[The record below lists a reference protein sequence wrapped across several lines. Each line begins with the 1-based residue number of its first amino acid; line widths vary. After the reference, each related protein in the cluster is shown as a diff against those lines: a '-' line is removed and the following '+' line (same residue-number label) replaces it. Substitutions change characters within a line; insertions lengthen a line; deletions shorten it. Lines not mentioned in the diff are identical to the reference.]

1 MIGILFESC
10 AQIATDIEVLLREN
24 WTRLSQVDPSM
35 SAILSDFRP
44 TRCSVV
50 NHSMDAGAKNCSW
63 SSCREGCTR
72 ELYKCFQVFVR
83 YAPNDSGSVDYGG
96 VYDAQERSGVL
107 FVNVVGCGYPPAVS
121 CERFY
126 EELKLLKELKQDFPC
141 FYSLRNDSLVIT
153 EFDEGAEI
161 MKVSLACVP
170 LLIAVLS
177 AIGLLVTPGVMRAK
191 APKTGPG
198 RDEDDLQ
205 DDLKR

>member
-1 MIGILFESC
+1 
-10 AQIATDIEVLLREN
+10 
-24 WTRLSQVDPSM
+24 M

-50 NHSMDAGAKNCSW
+50 NHSMDAGANNCSW

-72 ELYKCFQVFVR
+72 ELYKCFQVLVR
-83 YAPNDSGSVDYGG
+83 YAPNDSSAVDYGG
-96 VYDAQERSGVL
+96 VSDTQERTGVL
-107 FVNVVGCGYPPAVS
+107 FVNVVGCGYPPTVS

-126 EELKLLKELKQDFPC
+126 EEYGKTLKQDFPC
-141 FYSLRNDSLVIT
+141 FYSLSNDSLVIT

-170 LLIAVLS
+170 LLITVLS

-191 APKTGPG
+191 ASVTGPG
-198 RDEDDLQ
+198 KDEDDLQ